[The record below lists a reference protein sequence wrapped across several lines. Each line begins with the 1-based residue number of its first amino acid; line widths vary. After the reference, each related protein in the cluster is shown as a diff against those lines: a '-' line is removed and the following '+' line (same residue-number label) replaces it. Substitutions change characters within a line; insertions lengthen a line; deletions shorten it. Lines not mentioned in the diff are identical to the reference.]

1 MDDKSK
7 LSSISDSVYMS
18 ANEIE
23 MTSMKE
29 SLSDFTIKKSESV
42 AEKIKE
48 ELEDELP
55 GADMPLLGAK
65 TSSPDD
71 VSLRDYQET
80 SFLADATELTVAQ
93 QLEQEEQDAL
103 LAVNLQNES
112 QLPETRPTNIFNLIN
127 RLKENSL
134 YIIFGFVLLLFIA
147 LLLIVLPKC
156 FFGLYYNEVC
166 CISFIKIYFLA
177 YHLNFIFFKYALVRS
192 KLTGKVDDSHVYEPG
207 WHFLSPFSQWIKFYK
222 SAHNIKLKNLRIFTK
237 DQLRVQVSFVIYY
250 FLK

>member
-1 MDDKSK
+1 MDNKSK
-7 LSSISDSVYMS
+7 MSSISDSVYMS

-48 ELEDELP
+48 ELEDESP
-55 GADMPLLGAK
+55 AVDMPLLGAK
-65 TSSPDD
+65 ASSPDD

-103 LAVNLQNES
+103 LAANLQNEATLP
-112 QLPETRPTNIFNLIN
+112 LPETRPSNIFNLITL
-127 RLKENSL
+127 LKENSL
-134 YIIFGFVLLLFIA
+134 YLILGFLSLLVIA
-147 LLLIVLPKC
+147 LFLIVLPKC

-166 CISFIKIYFLA
+166 LPILKINLTTHHLDCIFLQVC
-177 YHLNFIFFKYALVRS
+177 L
-192 KLTGKVDDSHVYEPG
+192 G
-207 WHFLSPFSQWIKFYK
+207 SQ
-222 SAHNIKLKNLRIFTK
+222 
-237 DQLRVQVSFVIYY
+237 
-250 FLK
+250 

>member
-1 MDDKSK
+1 MDNKSK
-7 LSSISDSVYMS
+7 MSSISDSVYMS

-48 ELEDELP
+48 ELEDESP
-55 GADMPLLGAK
+55 AVDMPLLGAK
-65 TSSPDD
+65 ASSPDD

-103 LAVNLQNES
+103 LAANLQNEATLP
-112 QLPETRPTNIFNLIN
+112 LPETRPSNIFNLITL
-127 RLKENSL
+127 LKENSL
-134 YIIFGFVLLLFIA
+134 YLILGFLSLLVITLF
-147 LLLIVLPKC
+147 LIVLPKC

-166 CISFIKIYFLA
+166 
-177 YHLNFIFFKYALVRS
+177 
-192 KLTGKVDDSHVYEPG
+192 
-207 WHFLSPFSQWIKFYK
+207 
-222 SAHNIKLKNLRIFTK
+222 
-237 DQLRVQVSFVIYY
+237 
-250 FLK
+250 